1 MRKNGKKTASKPSA
15 PKNTLNK
22 SAGCCSG
29 FKNKLHFTC
38 PACTGTIFLFL
49 VLVLLSLMVGVSF
62 QPRVALYSVGEI
74 ATQNI
79 TAKKDFLVEEKDSTQ
94 SKRDEV
100 ADSQPVVFDLDL
112 EKAHDLRNRVGSIF
126 NTVNKARLDQLEQ
139 IRWQIAET
147 LNSEISR
154 DTLDIVRN
162 NEIQNLILIRVL
174 PWLVKEFSRGVVMDS
189 RLLQRLEHGILVRS
203 LATKEETFRLDL
215 HQLMDLE
222 LLKQDLET
230 YLRTDLHKPL
240 RIRNAILEL
249 LEPMLQASLVP
260 NSEATR
266 QHREK
271 AKEAVDPVYYHIK
284 RGEVIVRA
292 GERVDEQDQLKLQ
305 ALYQQETDY
314 FHIYAPL
321 GVLLIGLFLSLG
333 LVLSPSGPLLRPLS
347 TRDAVLV
354 GVVVLL
360 FVAPARFLV
369 ELQAPMAGEL
379 QLFSTAISGDMFP
392 HSYPVAGAAGLLG
405 LFLSP
410 TLCCFAVLLISFLCC
425 QMVSGGLNL
434 FLFYFLGGMLHMV
447 LVKRTENRPEALKN
461 LLPLLLGLILIWLGI
476 RFLDFQDFR
485 GFWIELLL
493 VGGNACLSLLALFGL
508 SPIIEMLFGYSSR
521 FKLMEQMNLEQPLL
535 QELMVAVPGTYHH
548 SLIVANMVEAGARA
562 VGANALLCK
571 VSALYHD
578 IGKIKNPQYFI
589 ENQYGCRNI
598 HDKLTPSMSALILI
612 SHVKKGVELARQHKL
627 GQEIIDII
635 QQHHGTSIIS
645 FFYNKALEQAL
656 TKGEETVRDED
667 YRYPGPKP
675 QTKEAGIVMLAD
687 AIEASSRTLVDPTP
701 GKLRNHVETIVKKIF
716 SEGQLDESPLTLK
729 DLNQLTVIFSRIL
742 TGIFH
747 QRIAYP
753 DTKETLHRAGEKKA
767 VRRPHQ
773 GDQDGPLPLTE
784 PLQ

>member
-1 MRKNGKKTASKPSA
+1 MRKNGKKSSKPTPQKTSRN
-15 PKNTLNK
+15 KGNTSGSGLKKK
-22 SAGCCSG
+22 S
-29 FKNKLHFTC
+29 KFTC
-38 PACTGTIFLFL
+38 PACAGMVFLFC
-49 VLVLLSLMVGVSF
+49 VLVLLSLMAGISF
-62 QPRVALYSVGEI
+62 QPRVSLYTVGEI
-74 ATQNI
+74 ATQTV
-79 TAKKDFLVEEKDSTQ
+79 TAKKDLLVEEKASTQ
-94 SKRDEV
+94 LKRAEV
-100 ADSQPVVFDLDL
+100 AASQPMVFDLDL
-112 EKAHDLRNRVGSIF
+112 EKAHGLRNRIGAIF
-126 NTVNKARLDQLEQ
+126 STVNNARMDQLEQ
-139 IRWQIAET
+139 IRWQIAEN

-154 DTLDIVRN
+154 DTLDIIRN
-162 NEIQNLILIRVL
+162 NEIQNLILIRVV
-174 PWLVKEFSRGVVMDS
+174 PWLFKELSRGVVMDS
-189 RLLQRLEHGILVRS
+189 RQLQRLNHGILVRS
-203 LATKEETFRLDL
+203 LSTKEEILRLDL
-215 HQLMDLE
+215 HQLMDIS
-222 LLKQDLET
+222 LLKDDLET
-230 YLRTDLHKPL
+230 YLRTDLHKPM

-249 LEPMLQASLVP
+249 VEPMLHASLVP

-266 QHREK
+266 QHRQK
-271 AKEAVDPVYYHIK
+271 AREAVDPVYYHIK

-292 GERVDEQDQLKLQ
+292 GERVDEQGRLKLQ

-314 FHIYAPL
+314 FHIYTPM
-321 GVLLIGLFLSLG
+321 GVLLIGVLLSLG
-333 LVLSPSGPLLRPLS
+333 LIISPTGKLLRPLS

-354 GVVVLL
+354 GVIVLL

-379 QLFSTAISGDMFP
+379 QLFSTAIQGDMFP

-410 TLCCFAVLLISFLCC
+410 TLCCFAVFLISFLCC
-425 QMVSGGLNL
+425 QMVSGGMNL

-461 LLPLLLGLILIWLGI
+461 LLPLLLGLICIWLGV
-476 RFLDFQDFR
+476 RLLDFQDFS
-485 GFWIELLL
+485 GVWVELLL
-493 VGGNACLSLLALFGL
+493 VGANACLSLLALFGL
-508 SPIIEMLFGYSSR
+508 SPIIELVFGYSSR
-521 FKLMEQMNLEQPLL
+521 FKLMELMSLEQPLL
-535 QELMVAVPGTYHH
+535 QELMVAAPGTYHH

-578 IGKIKNPQYFI
+578 IGKMKNPQYFI
-589 ENQYGCRNI
+589 ENQFGTRNI

-612 SHVKKGVELARQHKL
+612 SHTKKGIELASQHKL

-635 QQHHGTSIIS
+635 QQHHGTSVIS
-645 FFYNKALEQAL
+645 YFYNKALEQAM
-656 TKGEETVRDED
+656 TKGEETIRDED

-701 GKLRNHVETIVKKIF
+701 GKLRNHVDMIIKKIF

-729 DLNQLTVIFSRIL
+729 DLNQLTVTFARIL

-753 DTKETLHRAGEKKA
+753 DGSQQRAVEKKN

-773 GDQDGPLPLTE
+773 DDRDSASPLTE